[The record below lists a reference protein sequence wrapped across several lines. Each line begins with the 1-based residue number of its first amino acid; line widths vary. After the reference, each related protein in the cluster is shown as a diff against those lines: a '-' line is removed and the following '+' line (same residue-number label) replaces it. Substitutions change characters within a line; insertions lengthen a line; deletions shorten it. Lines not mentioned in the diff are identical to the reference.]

1 MEKYELLERI
11 GEGTFGEVHKAR
23 HVSTGNI
30 VAMKR
35 VRLRT
40 LDEKGIEREQTRLWS
55 VLCDSW

>member
-40 LDEKGIEREQTRLWS
+40 LDEKGIEREQTR
-55 VLCDSW
+55 VCGACV